1 MMMLTPKILIQF
13 MANHKNREAF
23 IPYRRSDIITLCLE
37 DGQLN
42 SADIEKFKDFCQIL
56 SAYYHFR
63 FQQTLEI
70 IKDNYVPFN
79 PNTDVQVLNQ
89 PTVEGYDEMESKV
102 IDAFHHIL
110 ERANYIILPKSIVKQ
125 ALEKKSLIDL
135 RTEVDFDDFDRCF
148 CYYRGDS
155 SKSIFLQKFFFWR
168 QKKIIETF
176 ERIVL
181 LIKFKETAY
190 FRAQKVKIK
199 DLKFTPGKM
208 YVYFY
213 KNIPKLDIDLLFPN
227 VTTSMTWKDRL
238 LFGIPAIGAAIPLI
252 LRALPNI
259 LLLIAAILLFLNAQ
273 PLVEQLNV
281 EQYQVRSVM
290 PILVATLSLGMALG
304 GFAFKQYSTYKSKK
318 IKFQKNVSD
327 TLFFKNLANNDSV
340 FQMLID
346 LAEEE
351 ECKEIILVYYHLL
364 ASPTPLTPEQ
374 LDSRI
379 ETWMQ
384 KKLGTTINFDIHGP
398 LDNLAD
404 IRGKINRNSKEI
416 ENTPEVPLLTYG
428 EEGCCQL
435 LSLDDSKAV
444 IDYVWDNAFKYN
456 AIAL

>member
-1 MMMLTPKILIQF
+1 
-13 MANHKNREAF
+13 MANYENREAF
-23 IPYRRSDIITLCLE
+23 IPYRRSDIIKLCLE

-42 SADIEKFKDFCQIL
+42 SADAQKFKDFCQIL

-63 FQQTLEI
+63 FHQTLEAV
-70 IKDNYVPFN
+70 KDNYVPFN
-79 PNTDVQVLNQ
+79 PNTDVEVLNQ
-89 PTVEGYDEMESKV
+89 PNLAQYDEMESKV
-102 IDAFHHIL
+102 VDAFHHIL
-110 ERANYIILPKSIVKQ
+110 ERANYIRLPKSIVKR
-125 ALEKKSLIDL
+125 ALETKSLINL
-135 RTEVDFDDFDRCF
+135 KSEVDFDDFDRYF

-155 SKSIFLQKFFFWR
+155 SKKISVKKFFFWR
-168 QKKIIETF
+168 KEETIEIF

-181 LIKFKETAY
+181 LIKFKEAAY
-190 FRAQKVKIK
+190 FRGKKVKIK
-199 DLKFTPGKM
+199 DLKFAPGKM

-213 KNIPKLDIDLLFPN
+213 KNIPKLDMDLLFPN

-273 PLVEQLNV
+273 SLLEQLNI
-281 EQYQVRSVM
+281 ERYQVRDIM
-290 PILVATLSLGMALG
+290 PVLVATLSLGMALG
-304 GFAFKQYSTYKSKK
+304 GFAFKQYSKYKSKK

-364 ASPTPLTPEQ
+364 TSQNPLTPEQ

-384 KKLGTTINFDIHGP
+384 KKCGTTINFDIHGP

-404 IRGKINRNSKEI
+404 IRGKVNRNSQET
-416 ENTPEVPLLTYG
+416 ENTPEVALLRY
-428 EEGCCQL
+428 EEQGYCQL

-456 AIAL
+456 GIAI